1 MTRTTPM
8 KKLILAAVSAIAL
21 TAAASSAYAQ
31 TARNAGPAP
40 VPPNQQQPATAA
52 APAAAAPVGMPPP
65 ASVIWQA
72 GNQQEGIYGYLERPR
87 SAGQVQQI
95 WDEAGTKAG
104 IYTVD
109 ACADCSYKVQVR
121 EWMVTTIELPKGEVI
136 ESADLGDQKGFQVSQ
151 RGKNRLAVRPVGHGY
166 DTNLLIYGKSG
177 AIYPVYLRAIG
188 FNALD
193 ITDFVV
199 RIQGT
204 VSMPEDTA
212 DMAVPG
218 ISSDDKGK
226 ATGNTPVNAKQ
237 AAASGLAQAF
247 AGTSPQASP
256 VQDFVQDAPFDP
268 SKLRGWGQY
277 KLSGNDDTMEPD
289 TVYRDDRFTYIKYG
303 DKRWTQNELPTAY
316 VVVDGIDELVN
327 TRVMGD
333 TYVIESTRP
342 KITLKS
348 GESYLCITYKGG
360 DA

>member
-1 MTRTTPM
+1 M
-8 KKLILAAVSAIAL
+8 
-21 TAAASSAYAQ
+21 AASPS
-31 TARNAGPAP
+31 TPAMM
-40 VPPNQQQPATAA
+40 A
-52 APAAAAPVGMPPP
+52 APSAGMPPP
-65 ASVIWQA
+65 ASVIMQA
-72 GNQQEGIYGYLERPR
+72 NNQQEGVYGYLERPR
-87 SAGQVQQI
+87 SAGQIQQI
-95 WDEAGTKAG
+95 WDDASQKAG

-121 EWMVTTIELPKGEVI
+121 EWMVTTIELPRGEVI
-136 ESADLGDQKGFQVSQ
+136 ESVDLGDQRGFQVSQ
-151 RGKNRLAVRPVGHGY
+151 RGKGRLAVRPVGHGY

-188 FNALD
+188 FNAVE

-204 VSMPEDTA
+204 VSMPEDVA
-212 DMAVPG
+212 DMAVPE
-218 ISSDDKGK
+218 ISDDKGK
-226 ATGNTPVNAKQ
+226 AGNTPVNAKQ

-247 AGTSPQASP
+247 AGADPQASP

-277 KLSGNDDTMEPD
+277 RLSGNDDTMEPD
-289 TVYRDDRFTYIKYG
+289 TVFRDDRFTYIKYG
-303 DKRWTQNELPTAY
+303 ERKWTSTELPTAY

-333 TYVIESTRP
+333 VFVIESTRP

-348 GESYLCITYKGG
+348 GESYLCITYKGS

>member
-8 KKLILAAVSAIAL
+8 KKLILAAVSAVAL

-40 VPPNQQQPATAA
+40 VPPNQVPPNQQQPAT
-52 APAAAAPVGMPPP
+52 AAAPVGMPPP

-109 ACADCSYKVQVR
+109 ACSDCSYKVQVR

-188 FNALD
+188 FNAVD

-218 ISSDDKGK
+218 IADDKGK

-247 AGTSPQASP
+247 AGADPKASP
-256 VQDFVQDAPFDP
+256 VQDFVQEVPFDP
-268 SKLRGWGQY
+268 SKLHGWGQY
-277 KLSGNDDTMEPD
+277 KLSGNDDTMRPE
-289 TVYRDDRFTYIKYG
+289 TIFRDDRFTYIKYG
-303 DKRWTQNELPTAY
+303 DKWTEIELPNAY
-316 VVVDGIDELVN
+316 VMVDDIDEVVN

-333 TYVIESTRP
+333 TYIIESTRP

-348 GESYLCITYKGG
+348 GKSYLCITYTGG

>member
-8 KKLILAAVSAIAL
+8 KKLILAAVSAVAL
-21 TAAASSAYAQ
+21 TAAASSAFAQ
-31 TARNAGPAP
+31 TARTAGPPP

-52 APAAAAPVGMPPP
+52 APAAAPVGVPPP

-87 SAGQVQQI
+87 SAGQIQQI
-95 WDEAGTKAG
+95 WDEAKDKAG

-109 ACADCSYKVQVR
+109 ACSDCSYKLQVR
-121 EWMVTTIELPKGEVI
+121 EWMVTSIELPRGEEI
-136 ESADLGDQKGFQVSQ
+136 ESVDLGDQKGFQVSQ

-177 AIYPVYLRAIG
+177 AIYPLYIRAIG
-188 FNALD
+188 FNAVD

-199 RIQGT
+199 RIKGT
-204 VSMPEDTA
+204 VSLPEDTA

-226 ATGNTPVNAKQ
+226 AGNTPVNNKLG
-237 AAASGLAQAF
+237 GLPDAF
-247 AGTSPQASP
+247 AGATPKATQTA
-256 VQDFVQDAPFDP
+256 DFVKDAPFDP

-277 KLSGNDDTMEPD
+277 RLSGNDDTMRPE

-303 DKRWTQNELPTAY
+303 EGKWTQNELPTAY

-348 GESYLCITYKGG
+348 GESYLCITYKGS